1 MNVKRFVVAVI
12 VVFIVF
18 QIFDFIVHGII
29 LAPTYTTLKSVWR
42 PDMMSKMWIMYITSF
57 ILSLLF
63 VYIFIKGYE
72 ARGIGEGIRYGL
84 LIGLFMNVVGAFN
97 QYVIYPIPFSL
108 ALQWLIYGMIEF
120 IICGIIAALIYK
132 PKTGE

>member
-18 QIFDFIVHGII
+18 QIFDFIIHGII
-29 LAPTYTTLKSVWR
+29 LAPTYETMKSVWR

-63 VYIFIKGYE
+63 VYIFTKGYE

-84 LIGLFMNVVGAFN
+84 LIGFFMNVVGAFN

-132 PKTGE
+132 PKTGK